1 MRLRAAVSL
10 AVLAI
15 LVVTVTWAIAQGG
28 APQGQRPAFDPKMAA
43 SFMYLERSWT
53 AVSFQ
58 LNCTAQ
64 QLASLKPTYANAL
77 TARDAAVKQAITA
90 KNWQAGGKASLDCMT
105 RLQTKLKQVLSSQQ
119 WTKLDQ
125 LMRPPAPPRQAPSAA
140 SSGPR

>member
-1 MRLRAAVSL
+1 MRLRVVAGLAA
-10 AVLAI
+10 LAI
-15 LVVTVTWAIAQGG
+15 IAATMTWAIAQGG

-90 KNWQAGGKASLDCMT
+90 KNWQAAGKASVDCMT

-125 LMRPPAPPRQAPSAA
+125 LLRPPAPPRQTPSGA
-140 SSGPR
+140 SGGPR